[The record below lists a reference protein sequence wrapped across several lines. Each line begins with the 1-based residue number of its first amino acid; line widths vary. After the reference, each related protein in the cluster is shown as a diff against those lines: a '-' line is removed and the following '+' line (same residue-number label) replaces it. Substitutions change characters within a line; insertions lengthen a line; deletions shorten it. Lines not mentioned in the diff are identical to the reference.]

1 MLEERLAE
9 TQARSDEEKK
19 LVEDQLAEV
28 SAALAAQKAEM
39 AAQAEQHREDVASH
53 RTNYWVHAV
62 KENLSAR
69 SKLKKE
75 EKAKELA
82 RTDLSSAQ
90 EAFASLQ
97 NDHQQLLEEKEEHA
111 SAARLAR
118 VNEVVSHAVSQ
129 VKINN
134 SKALA
139 RKAKEAVDFVTVD
152 NPSSNPKD
160 DNKAARAAAQEEL
173 AKALAAEK
181 QRHKDLKAEIKQWEK
196 DFEHREGRK
205 PSNEEKDTIRDK
217 YEAYRATGEQI
228 TEVEKWIEQQKA
240 TSKDPVPPP
249 KPNEQ
254 HDDASSTSEVESL
267 KATIGVAAKHS
278 VPCQLHER

>member
-1 MLEERLAE
+1 MVFRTSHTNPSSVHSNRLQERQRREKQEVAFLEDAKRAEAEAARLLEERLAE

-62 KENLSAR
+62 KENLAAR
-69 SKLKKE
+69 SKLKQE
-75 EKAKELA
+75 EQAKDLA

-97 NDHQQLLEEKEEHA
+97 NDNQQLLEEKEEHA

-129 VKINN
+129 VKINHL
-134 SKALA
+134 KALA
-139 RKAKEAVDFVTVD
+139 RKAKEAVDFETVD

-181 QRHKDLKAEIKQWEK
+181 QRHKDLKAEIKQ
-196 DFEHREGRK
+196 
-205 PSNEEKDTIRDK
+205 
-217 YEAYRATGEQI
+217 
-228 TEVEKWIEQQKA
+228 
-240 TSKDPVPPP
+240 
-249 KPNEQ
+249 
-254 HDDASSTSEVESL
+254 
-267 KATIGVAAKHS
+267 
-278 VPCQLHER
+278 C